1 MDFFKLEV
9 TGKIVEFNL
18 TKAEKY
24 DSRNNGFILYTDNME
39 LLKDIK
45 LETNIKKLT
54 ISYKNDLQVARGI
67 KIQEIDVATGKIVI
81 VHNVMMR

>member
-24 DSRNNGFILYTDNME
+24 DSRNNGFILYTDNIE

-54 ISYKNDLQVARGI
+54 ISYNNDLQVARGI
-67 KIQEIDVATGKIVI
+67 KIEEIDVAKGKIVI